1 MLKVIKLNVKMAIVI
16 TNAVE
21 PLLKVMVVKFNA
33 REFIVITNAVEP
45 LLRVMVVSFIVLCSV
60 ITKIKPI
67 LLSCLKKDFLLLE
80 PN

>member
-1 MLKVIKLNVKMAIVI
+1 MIKLNVKMAIVI
-16 TNAVE
+16 INAVE

-60 ITKIKPI
+60 ITKIKLVI
-67 LLSCLKKDFLLLE
+67 TMSCWKKDFLLLE

>member
-16 TNAVE
+16 INAVE

-45 LLRVMVVSFIVLCSV
+45 
-60 ITKIKPI
+60 
-67 LLSCLKKDFLLLE
+67 
-80 PN
+80 